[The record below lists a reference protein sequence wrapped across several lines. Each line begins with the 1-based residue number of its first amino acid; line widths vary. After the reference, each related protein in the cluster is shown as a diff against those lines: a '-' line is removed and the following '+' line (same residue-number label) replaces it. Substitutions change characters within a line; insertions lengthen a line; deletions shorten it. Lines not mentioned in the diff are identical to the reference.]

1 MFIIWIQ
8 VLVQIFQLKQIVK
21 LYFAEEM
28 ELEKRMQKFLWKIS
42 NQMNIYET
50 GLSRNIGL
58 LNEKTLV
65 NFSLFRCEI

>member
-21 LYFAEEM
+21 LYFSEEM

-50 GLSRNIGL
+50 GLS
-58 LNEKTLV
+58 V
-65 NFSLFRCEI
+65 EISVC